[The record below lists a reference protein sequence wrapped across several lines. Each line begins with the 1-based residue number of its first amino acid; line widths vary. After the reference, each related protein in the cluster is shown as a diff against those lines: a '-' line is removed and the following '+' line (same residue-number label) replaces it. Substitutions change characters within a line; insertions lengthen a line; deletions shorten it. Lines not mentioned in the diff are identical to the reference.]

1 MHVLGFLKEEK
12 FLLEEQFKNKNKKHK
27 RNIFN
32 ELEKSNIIFLYGLR
46 GTGKT
51 LYSKQEDKIKRLTN
65 LKILN

>member
-51 LYSKQEDKIKRLTN
+51 LYSK
-65 LKILN
+65 